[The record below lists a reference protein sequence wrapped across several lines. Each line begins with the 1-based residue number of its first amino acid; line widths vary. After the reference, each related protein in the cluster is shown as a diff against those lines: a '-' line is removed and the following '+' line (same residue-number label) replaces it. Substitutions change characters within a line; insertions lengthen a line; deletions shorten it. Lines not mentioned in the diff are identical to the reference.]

1 MVDDSIETLEQGS
14 HSTGA
19 RTSLIEMP
27 SVARTSA
34 VLLPQSGAR
43 TAIVEMPVGPP
54 PMEHT
59 VMSRAPM
66 TPAPLMPQPLPPT
79 ARLDGTPPPNPFLA
93 AMLPSPELASVHGG
107 STVTGASAID
117 IRDFRASKWTFA
129 VLGVAALLGVIA
141 AIAIQ
146 IAPSDD
152 PQPARG
158 DDHKVMQLEVP
169 TPVEQAPVVQPAV
182 EQPVAAPP
190 VAEVTPP
197 PVDTTTPPQP
207 AAETSA
213 APMQPTEPTAVEQPK
228 QKDSTSR
235 KARSAQAVKKVA
247 SSGADAT
254 LRVNTYEGT
263 WAWAYVAGQKQY
275 APGAKFKLPAGRYT
289 VKLTNTNLHITRQ
302 CRIEI
307 GSGQVMTLS
316 VELEEGQC
324 DVSKY

>member
-1 MVDDSIETLEQGS
+1 M
-14 HSTGA
+14 
-19 RTSLIEMP
+19 
-27 SVARTSA
+27 
-34 VLLPQSGAR
+34 
-43 TAIVEMPVGPP
+43 
-54 PMEHT
+54 
-59 VMSRAPM
+59 
-66 TPAPLMPQPLPPT
+66 
-79 ARLDGTPPPNPFLA
+79 
-93 AMLPSPELASVHGG
+93 
-107 STVTGASAID
+107 
-117 IRDFRASKWTFA
+117 
-129 VLGVAALLGVIA
+129 
-141 AIAIQ
+141 
-146 IAPSDD
+146 
-152 PQPARG
+152 
-158 DDHKVMQLEVP
+158 P

-182 EQPVAAPP
+182 EQPVEQPPVAAPP

-197 PVDTTTPPQP
+197 PVDTTTPPP
-207 AAETSA
+207 VETSA
-213 APMQPTEPTAVEQPK
+213 APMEPTAVEPPK